1 MARIHLRLVEGI
13 DAPYKS
19 IQESLA
25 IEAWRKKERV
35 DLLRTIA
42 IVTASVNPEKAQE
55 ALRRLIEEQ
64 FPEVAKD
71 RAQAVDRAMEIME
84 KEKTRSYSVAPI
96 GHSLKKGPWGKIQN
110 ILKQKQNRRRRN
122 A

>member
-1 MARIHLRLVEGI
+1 LARIHLRLVEGI

-42 IVTASVNPEKAQE
+42 LVTASANPEKAQD

-71 RAQAVDRAMEIME
+71 RERAVDRAMEIME
-84 KEKTRSYSVAPI
+84 KEKTRSYSVAPV
-96 GHSLKKGPWGKIQN
+96 GHSLSKKGPWRRIQN
-110 ILKQKQNRRRRN
+110 ILRQKRRRRR